1 MPIAPLRVAILG
13 NDAVLEARPASPMQ
27 LAQACL
33 RASFDLVV
41 PASWGEEL
49 VAHQYAESLGSYD
62 GPAPVL
68 CHCPIAAQALADQ
81 SESLT
86 TLSLAPP
93 PVAAARYLRLV
104 YAPRALVITYVG
116 RCPGAVGPELDAAI
130 SPERLLGILD
140 DAGLSPEGQP
150 ELYQSMIPPDR
161 GRYASQ
167 PGGSPNETFLLR
179 EAGVTLREVSPAA
192 LEVAR
197 LSIAPHDRVVLD
209 CTRLCGCVC
218 AARAQAIVELEPPT
232 RSAPVVARYDL
243 DLRAVALRTASA

>member
-1 MPIAPLRVAILG
+1 MPTAPLRVAILG
-13 NDAVLEARPASPMQ
+13 NDAVLEARPATPMQ

-49 VAHQYAESLGSYD
+49 VAHQYAESLGTYD

-68 CHCPIAAQALADQ
+68 CHCPIVAQALSEQ

-86 TLSLAPP
+86 TLTLAPP
-93 PVAAARYLRLV
+93 PVATARYLRHV
-104 YAPRALVITYVG
+104 YSPRPLVITYVG
-116 RCPGAVGPELDAAI
+116 RCPGAVGPELDATV
-130 SPERLLGILD
+130 SPDRLLGILD
-140 DAGLSPEGQP
+140 DAGLSPTNQP

-167 PGGSPNETFLLR
+167 PGGSPNEAYLAR

-197 LSIAPHDRVVLD
+197 LSITPHERVALD
-209 CTRLCGCVC
+209 CTRLSGCVC
-218 AARAQAIVELEPPT
+218 AAQAQAIVALEPPK

>member
-1 MPIAPLRVAILG
+1 MPTAPLRVAILG
-13 NDAVLEARPASPMQ
+13 NDAVLEARPATPMQ

-49 VAHQYAESLGSYD
+49 VAHQYAESLGPYD

-68 CHCPIAAQALADQ
+68 CHCPIVAQALADQ

-86 TLSLAPP
+86 TLTLAPP
-93 PVAAARYLRLV
+93 PVATARYLRHV
-104 YAPRALVITYVG
+104 YSPRPLVITYVG
-116 RCPGAVGPELDAAI
+116 RCPGAVGPELDAAV
-130 SPERLLGILD
+130 SPDRLLGILE

-167 PGGSPNETFLLR
+167 PGGSPNEPFLRR

-192 LEVAR
+192 LEVAKH
-197 LSIAPHDRVVLD
+197 SITAPERVALD
-209 CTRLCGCVC
+209 CTRLSGCVC
-218 AARAQAIVELEPPT
+218 AAQSPAITAMEPPR
-232 RSAPVVARYDL
+232 RSGPVVARYDL